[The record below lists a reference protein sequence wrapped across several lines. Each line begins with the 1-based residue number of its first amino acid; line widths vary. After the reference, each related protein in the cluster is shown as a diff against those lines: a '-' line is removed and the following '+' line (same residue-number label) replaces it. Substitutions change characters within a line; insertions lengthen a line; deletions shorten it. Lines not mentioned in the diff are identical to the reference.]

1 MSSNPL
7 RECFAVWE
15 EELCSDIDCE
25 FVLKGIKEGF
35 SIIVPDTTKDIF
47 PACCNN
53 YKSVTDV
60 NVKLKVERQILE
72 EIDLGRYVV
81 CHEKPLIVSALGAV
95 PKAGSD
101 SLRLIHDCSRPAGLG
116 INAYAE
122 PDAVKFNTVDNA
134 CSYINRG
141 FYMAKLDLK
150 SAYRY
155 VGIRPSH
162 YALAGLQWT
171 FAGHTIPTYMVDT
184 RLMFGASQAVG
195 IFHRISNAL
204 VRMIQSQITVGRVI
218 NYLDD
223 FLIVAPTR
231 EECQHVMNVS
241 MSLIGRLGFDINYTK
256 VVYPSTQ
263 VTFLGIVL
271 DSDTMY
277 MHIPVDKL
285 CEIKGK
291 AANWVKKSKA
301 TKRELQSLAGSIAWG
316 AKCIKA
322 MRPILRGIINLY
334 KGLRAPHHHIRLPK
348 VVKAD
353 IQYFLHWCDTFNGV
367 SFCASEGSL
376 PVTYCFTDATMLAG
390 AACWENDFLYATWA
404 HDVPAL
410 ANECIYVK
418 ELAAVH
424 LAIQRWSHAWSNHY
438 VILNVDNQ
446 GVLWSLRKGLVKNCI
461 ANDMVHDIL
470 WLAAIHNITLDVRY
484 VASADNVLADT
495 LSRLA
500 DHKNVVIAFSYLA
513 QCGVDPFAP
522 NFDLLNHMS
531 TQSFSLLL
539 SRYVAQGAGIR
550 CPDPQI

>member
-15 EELCSDIDCE
+15 KELYLDIDCE

-53 YKSVTDV
+53 YKSVTDA

-218 NYLDD
+218 NYKKFHNKPLKQPNHKKLYNIWNDCPQPEYQTKK
-223 FLIVAPTR
+223 LNIK
-231 EECQHVMNVS
+231 CQTA
-241 MSLIGRLGFDINYTK
+241 RLYL
-256 VVYPSTQ
+256 
-263 VTFLGIVL
+263 LGIVL
-271 DSDTMY
+271 
-277 MHIPVDKL
+277 
-285 CEIKGK
+285 
-291 AANWVKKSKA
+291 
-301 TKRELQSLAGSIAWG
+301 
-316 AKCIKA
+316 
-322 MRPILRGIINLY
+322 
-334 KGLRAPHHHIRLPK
+334 
-348 VVKAD
+348 
-353 IQYFLHWCDTFNGV
+353 FLN
-367 SFCASEGSL
+367 
-376 PVTYCFTDATMLAG
+376 M
-390 AACWENDFLYATWA
+390 
-404 HDVPAL
+404 
-410 ANECIYVK
+410 
-418 ELAAVH
+418 
-424 LAIQRWSHAWSNHY
+424 
-438 VILNVDNQ
+438 
-446 GVLWSLRKGLVKNCI
+446 
-461 ANDMVHDIL
+461 
-470 WLAAIHNITLDVRY
+470 
-484 VASADNVLADT
+484 
-495 LSRLA
+495 
-500 DHKNVVIAFSYLA
+500 
-513 QCGVDPFAP
+513 
-522 NFDLLNHMS
+522 
-531 TQSFSLLL
+531 
-539 SRYVAQGAGIR
+539 
-550 CPDPQI
+550 